1 MAADAAGVNERDET
15 LDLYFMCSHPALSQ
29 ASQVALT
36 LRVMGGLTTGEIAR
50 AFMVPEATMAQRL
63 TRAKQTIK
71 SAGRTF
77 PELTAADRA
86 ARLPTVLKVLYLIF
100 SEGYTA
106 SGGDAA
112 VPPRPV
118 E

>member
-1 MAADAAGVNERDET
+1 
-15 LDLYFMCSHPALSQ
+15 
-29 ASQVALT
+29 
-36 LRVMGGLTTGEIAR
+36 
-50 AFMVPEATMAQRL
+50 MAQRL

-77 PELTAADRA
+77 PELTADDRA

-106 SGGDAA
+106 SGGDALYRLQA
-112 VPPRPV
+112 SRCYGFRQFPCLLRDLCFGPDVASLRLSHRISGHYSIV
-118 E
+118 QFIVSRSACSTIVSRSIV